1 MQGRW
6 WNGTLLKLRA
16 CSPFMLFILH
26 FHSDLHFG
34 HKLIVCDFDSSIS
47 NLCFCQIKSYHSHNT
62 KFNWPFEMTNPTWG
76 SSTLEGLLK
85 ILINCWSWMDR
96 RPITNCSS
104 LELNITIDTPTLQWT
119 FYKNYLVSRTTILD
133 TKRRGCKNL
142 LIILDQN
149 IIPLE
154 GEHESW
160 EKIW

>member
-1 MQGRW
+1 
-6 WNGTLLKLRA
+6 
-16 CSPFMLFILH
+16 
-26 FHSDLHFG
+26 
-34 HKLIVCDFDSSIS
+34 
-47 NLCFCQIKSYHSHNT
+47 
-62 KFNWPFEMTNPTWG
+62 
-76 SSTLEGLLK
+76 LK